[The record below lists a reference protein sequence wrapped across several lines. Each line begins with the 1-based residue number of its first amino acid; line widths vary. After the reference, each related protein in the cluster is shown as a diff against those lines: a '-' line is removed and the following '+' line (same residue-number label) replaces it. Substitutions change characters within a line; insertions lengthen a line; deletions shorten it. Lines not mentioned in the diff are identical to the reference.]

1 MLVGADGW
9 GHTSEDIM
17 SSVSIFYRIVYT
29 KVTEN
34 VGL

>member
-17 SSVSIFYRIVYT
+17 GSVSILHPIVYT
-29 KVTEN
+29 NGTEM
-34 VGL
+34 